1 MGGKTR
7 NIAIQPRFAVVLQNK
22 LHVFGCPFFRT
33 LSIFCGY
40 LQKMTIDTL
49 SLNVIGFST
58 KFILH
63 VIVLQSSL
71 IVQPSSSVWDIPE
84 HEDPAKYTL
93 SNPRHNDAVN

>member
-1 MGGKTR
+1 MQASEPKENENLKHIVR
-7 NIAIQPRFAVVLQNK
+7 
-22 LHVFGCPFFRT
+22 VF
-33 LSIFCGY
+33 IE
-40 LQKMTIDTL
+40 MTIDTL

-84 HEDPAKYTL
+84 HEAPTEYSL
-93 SNPRHNDAVN
+93 SNPRHNDVVN

>member
-1 MGGKTR
+1 MGNKKRATC
-7 NIAIQPRFAVVLQNK
+7 FAAMLQDK
-22 LHVFGCPFFRT
+22 LRVFCCSFFRT
-33 LSIFCGY
+33 LTILGGY
-40 LQKMTIDTL
+40 LLKMTIDTL

-84 HEDPAKYTL
+84 HEAPTKNSL
-93 SNPRHNDAVN
+93 SNPRHNDFC

>member
-1 MGGKTR
+1 
-7 NIAIQPRFAVVLQNK
+7 
-22 LHVFGCPFFRT
+22 
-33 LSIFCGY
+33 
-40 LQKMTIDTL
+40 MTVDTL

-84 HEDPAKYTL
+84 HESPAKYTL
-93 SNPRHNDAVN
+93 LNPRHNDVVQ